1 MKKKLLIWIPVLLL
15 IIVLITVNW
24 NYISQYTEWKLN
36 WEIGIPRPIKIETVF
51 HTRNG
56 FPSEGE
62 VFHVLHYKSIEKKLE
77 DKDGWISINEDSFD
91 TVSGHLKKFQKDVA
105 NINKDT
111 QQFNMLFQENPVTF
125 EEEDKY
131 FYKLEEDNSY
141 ILAISNAKEQKLFV
155 MEWIQ

>member
-1 MKKKLLIWIPVLLL
+1 MKKKTIIWITIPLLL
-15 IIVLITVNW
+15 VGFVIVNW
-24 NYISQYTEWKLN
+24 NYISQSIEWKLN
-36 WEIGIPRPIKIETVF
+36 WGFEAPRTSKIETVF

-62 VFHVLHYKSIEKKLE
+62 TFHVLNYRSIEKKLKE
-77 DKDGWISINEDSFD
+77 KDGWIPINEESFD
-91 TVSGHLKKFQKDVA
+91 TVSRHLKKFQEDA
-105 NINKDT
+105 ASINKDR
-111 QQFNMLFQENPVTF
+111 QNLNELFNENPVTYDNN
-125 EEEDKY
+125 DKY